1 MERLTLTHATV
12 ADLAQIADFVG
23 EAAGVCGFD
32 ARTAYQIQMAVDE
45 AASNVI
51 LHGYSGQPGRLEI
64 QIECVEGAI
73 EISVLDWGRA
83 FDLESVPEPD
93 LEASLDARP
102 IGGLGLFFMR
112 KFMDELEFNFDEA
125 GGNVLRMR
133 RELRVR
139 GQT

>member
-12 ADLAQIADFVG
+12 ADLAQIADFV
-23 EAAGVCGFD
+23 EKAAGVCGFD

-45 AASNVI
+45 AASNVVV
-51 LHGYSGQPGRLEI
+51 HGYGGQPGRIEI
-64 QIECVEGAI
+64 QVECIEGAI
-73 EISVLDWGRA
+73 EILVLDWGRS

-93 LEASLDARP
+93 LEAPLDARP

-112 KFMDELEFNFDEA
+112 KFMDELEFKFDEVH
-125 GGNVLRMR
+125 GNVLRMR
-133 RELRVR
+133 RALRAH